1 MGQPRSSRERCSCS
15 NTNCVERPLTRL
27 FEALGRV
34 VAACP
39 WPFVLLP
46 PLLSAGLG
54 AGFMFLPGRQT
65 NDIEGQFTPTG
76 GPAKAE
82 RDFVRRYFPTDDSER
97 FSAERLP
104 TEGAYAALIAVAAK
118 DDASVLERAAWDE
131 VLLLDNKVR
140 DAGYERLCARSGGTC
155 ASANPLLQ
163 LLTHANGS
171 ALPELPELPFPGGGG
186 GGDAFLGTALGGVR
200 TDGSGRVERARAVKL
215 MYYLREDGGA
225 AGESRAWLETFLQD
239 FPEKLRKLNLTA
251 VEVAPGRGAAAAA
264 ERGRMATGAGT
275 RPLTSRCFRTR

>member
-1 MGQPRSSRERCSCS
+1 MGQPRSPRERCSCS

-46 PLLSAGLG
+46 PLLSAALG
-54 AGFMFLPGRQT
+54 AGFVFLPDLQT

-82 RDFVRRYFPTDDSER
+82 RDFVRRYFPTNDSER

-104 TEGAYAALIAVAAK
+104 TEGAYAALIAVAAGG
-118 DDASVLERAAWDE
+118 ASVLDRPERDE
-131 VLLLDNKVR
+131 VPLLDGAVL
-140 DAGYERLCARSGGTC
+140 DLGYERFCARSGDAC
-155 ASANPLLQ
+155 ASANPLLP
-163 LLTHANGS
+163 LLANGS
-171 ALPELPELPFPGGGG
+171 ALPELPFPGGGG
-186 GGDAFLGTALGGVR
+186 GGLGTALGGVQ

-215 MYYLREDGGA
+215 VYYLREDGGA
-225 AGESRAWLETFLQD
+225 AGESRAWLETFLRD
-239 FPEKLRKLNLTA
+239 FPAKLRELNLKA

-264 ERGRMATGAGT
+264 ERGRAACGAET
-275 RPLTSRCFRTR
+275 RALTSRCFRSR